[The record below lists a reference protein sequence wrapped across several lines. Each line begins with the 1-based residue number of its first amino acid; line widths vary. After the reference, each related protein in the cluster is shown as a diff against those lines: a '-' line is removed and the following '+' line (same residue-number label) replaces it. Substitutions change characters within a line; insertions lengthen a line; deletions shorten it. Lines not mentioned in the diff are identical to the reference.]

1 MKLDGVDSWLRHWL
15 KLQKKKKRPLVLM
28 DVSDKP
34 SDPNAPPQ
42 VVSKGKKK
50 ATPTRY
56 VDSDDDEEMDDD
68 EETDDEEEMDDDEE
82 ASISRP
88 AVPSAP
94 PIDTGTKAKVGDH
107 IKALPKSPRSA
118 DRSRSSRRTFLV
130 SLSDDKN
137 YKDLLL
143 LLKAADVSA

>member
-1 MKLDGVDSWLRHWL
+1 MKSDGVDSWLRHWL
-15 KLQKKKKRPLVLM
+15 KLQKKNKRPLVFKDL
-28 DVSDKP
+28 SDKP

-50 ATPTRY
+50 ASQTQY
-56 VDSDDDEEMDDD
+56 VDSDDEEEVDDDEEMDDD
-68 EETDDEEEMDDDEE
+68 GED
-82 ASISRP
+82 SISHP

-107 IKALPKSPRSA
+107 IKSLPKCPSSA
-118 DRSRSSRRTFLV
+118 ARNRTSRRTFLT

-143 LLKAADVSA
+143 LLKAADVSTS